1 MASDVRVED
10 IERALRAA
18 GLRGSRLRN
27 LRVLSRNTSE
37 RVARIAVE
45 GFTPSDMSGHEFRMA
60 VGRVAGW
67 QSIKSTAFD
76 IDRTSTGY
84 RFKGRGFGHGVGLC
98 VIGAGRRAATGAT
111 ADDILKFYF
120 PGLTVGTA
128 RPCRPRP
135 R

>member
-1 MASDVRVED
+1 MTSKAERREHPISMRLPEAD
-10 IERALRAA
+10 IAMIDRAA

-45 GFTPSDMSGHEFRMA
+45 GFTPAEISGHDFRMA

-76 IDRTSTGY
+76 VDRTATGY
-84 RFKGRGFGHGVGLC
+84 RFKGHGFGHGVGLC
-98 VIGAGRRAATGAT
+98 VIGAGRRALKGAT
-111 ADDILKFYF
+111 
-120 PGLTVGTA
+120 
-128 RPCRPRP
+128 
-135 R
+135 